1 MLSEQKSSCDVMID
15 EKNKL
20 INDLQQVCVIVD
32 KIVIN
37 KGDVSGKSYLQNI
50 IITSRFSSYD
60 FSTIVNWRHN
70 FFII

>member
-37 KGDVSGKSYLQNI
+37 KGDVSGKSYLQNV

-60 FSTIVNWRHN
+60 FSTIVN
-70 FFII
+70 